1 MSDTA
6 TTSTAAA
13 LPVPEPG
20 LTPAEVIRRA
30 EALRPRLLEEQA
42 ATEERTFYGEEMHR
56 AFSDAGFYRILQPR
70 LFGGYEFD
78 VPTFYRVII
87 EVSRG
92 CPSSGWCLSLNAAH
106 ALQAGAFY
114 SERAQREMFGPDGE
128 FRCAARDTPRGTARP
143 VEGGYVVNGTWDYCS
158 GSPWST
164 HLMAGAMIEDGSGDV
179 EYDQF
184 SGRQLLVTVPRE
196 SWEIIHD
203 WGNMIGLRGSGS
215 HSVRV
220 SDAFVPEHMVHA
232 LNLLDVDVSD
242 GTPGGRLHGNPMYA
256 GRQVGFFGG
265 ELASIAVGAAKAA
278 LDEYERLISTKKTTF
293 SPHVLRARHHDYQR
307 TLGQTMGMV
316 DAAEATIVR
325 IGQLYMEY
333 CAAAA
338 TGEREFTMEMDYRLD
353 QMAIQAGF
361 LAYSATDQLVRTAG
375 SSPMA
380 NGARMQRYLRD
391 LLQYRTHMAA
401 SAWELMATTTAQQHL
416 GSLLD

>member
-6 TTSTAAA
+6 TKDATA

-30 EALRPRLLEEQA
+30 EALRPRLLDEQT
-42 ATEERTFYGEEMHR
+42 ATEERTFYSEEMHQ

-70 LFGGYEFD
+70 MFGGYEFD

-114 SERAQREMFGPDGE
+114 SERAQREMFGPAGD

-143 VEGGYVVNGTWDYCS
+143 VDGGYVVDGTWDYCS

-164 HLMAGAMIEDGSGDV
+164 HLMAGAMLEDGSGTI

-196 SWEIIHD
+196 SWEIVHD

-220 SDAFVPEHMVHA
+220 DGAFVPEHMVHS

-256 GRQVGFFGG
+256 GRQVGFFGA
-265 ELASIAVGAAKAA
+265 ELASIAVGSAKAA
-278 LDEYERLISTKKTTF
+278 LDEYERLISSKRTTF

-325 IGQLYMEY
+325 VGQLYMEY
-333 CAAAA
+333 CADAAS
-338 TGEREFTMEMDYRLD
+338 GERPFTIEMDYRLD

-361 LAYSATDQLVRTAG
+361 LAYDATDQLVRTAG

-391 LLQYRTHMAA
+391 LVQYRTHQAA
-401 SAWELMATTTAQQHL
+401 SSWEAMATTTAQQHL
-416 GSLLD
+416 GPILD